1 MVHKYSW
8 ILYVIVLTIISP
20 KSIAQKWFPL
30 GAQWVWGANVPYSP
44 KLVYANMTCSAEVLI
59 DGISCKEISFSGPYH
74 NYKEYVYEK
83 DNVVY
88 YYVSKGK
95 FIVLYDFNKLPGEFW
110 LDEADSCINII
121 HVDSTGYDT
130 INGIPLKT
138 LYVSTDNIKYPFKI
152 IQYIGYIGTPFPNFS
167 PDCYSVQNDNSMV
180 FGLRCY
186 TDRFIG
192 FHDFK
197 IAPTCRWTY
206 YTHTE
211 QQRAQPLIIQPN
223 PAFDYLNIECSNCIQ
238 NSYQIMN
245 SHGVKII
252 EGKFL
257 TPDFRICIQ
266 NLPLGVYF
274 IRIYNEGAPV
284 LTHTFIKI

>member
-1 MVHKYSW
+1 MNRKLSCIVYA
-8 ILYVIVLTIISP
+8 IVLTIYSP
-20 KSIAQKWFPL
+20 KSIAQQWFPL

-44 KLVYANMTCSAEVLI
+44 LLVYADMTCNAEVLL
-59 DGISCKEISFSGPYH
+59 DGIICKELSFSGPYH
-74 NYKEYVYEK
+74 NSKSYVYEK

-88 YYVSKGK
+88 YYVRKGK
-95 FIVLYDFNKLPGEFW
+95 FTVLYDFNKLPGEFW
-110 LDEADSCINII
+110 LDEADSCTNII
-121 HVDSTGYDT
+121 RVDSTGYDT
-130 INGIPLKT
+130 INGTPLKT
-138 LYVSTDNIKYPFKI
+138 LYVSTDSLKYPFKI
-152 IQYIGYIGTPFPNFS
+152 IQYIGYIGVPFPNFS
-167 PDCYSVQNDNSMV
+167 PYCYSVQNDNSIV

-186 TDRFIG
+186 KDKFIG

-197 IAPTCRWTY
+197 IVPTCHWTY

-211 QQRAQPLIIQPN
+211 EERAQQPIIKPN
-223 PAFDYLNIECSNCIQ
+223 PAYDYLSVECSNCIQ

-245 SHGVKII
+245 SNGDKII

-266 NLPLGVYF
+266 NLSVGVYF
-274 IRIYNEGAPV
+274 IRIYNDGASV